1 MLSICYN
8 QKNPFSS
15 ERCGTPR
22 ARDRHAARVLW
33 WRVTRAF
40 CCSMI
45 PRRKHNASSGSLPPP
60 DDKHASN
67 DYIRE

>member
-1 MLSICYN
+1 MQLISGAVCY
-8 QKNPFSS
+8 
-15 ERCGTPR
+15 
-22 ARDRHAARVLW
+22 
-33 WRVTRAF
+33 
-40 CCSMI
+40 SMI